1 MGAYVIDSELFRD
14 QFSTPE
20 MRDIFSDRRTVQAWL
35 DIEVALAEAEAELG
49 IIPKEAA
56 WAINEAGDADLYDL
70 DEMKREMDRTSHPI
84 VPLVRAIAEKCANGL
99 GEYVHWGATT
109 QDILDTGTILQV
121 RDAESVIAAR
131 LRTLN
136 EHLTTLSVTHATTAV
151 PGRTHGQH
159 AQPVTFGYKTAVWLD
174 EVRRHQTRLDEMR
187 PRLMVGNFGGAVGTL
202 AALGDQGLAVRGKLM
217 QKLEL
222 GEPAI
227 TWHTARDRLV
237 EFISV
242 LAMIAGTCG
251 KIAHEV
257 YTLQR
262 TEFQELEEPFK
273 SGKVGSSTMPH
284 KRNPAVCEGIVA
296 LSRTVRTSL
305 PVAFETLIS
314 EHERDK
320 IATQTER
327 EFIARTVCHTDAAL
341 AKTCFVLDGLDVR
354 AVNMRRNLDITKGL
368 TLSEA
373 VMMALSDKM
382 GRQEAHE
389 VLYHACMTA
398 FQEDTTMRDALAH
411 SLEVRD
417 VLDEEEIEALLDP
430 ESYTGLAAHMAR
442 SVAEDI

>member
-1 MGAYVIDSELFRD
+1 MGAYVIDSQLFRD

-20 MRDIFSDRRTVQAWL
+20 MREIFSDQRTVQAWL

-56 WAINEAGDADLYDL
+56 WAINEAGDVFLYDL
-70 DEMKREMDRTSHPI
+70 DEMKREMDKTSHPI
-84 VPLVRAIAEKCANGL
+84 VPLVRAIKDKCANDL

-109 QDILDTGTILQV
+109 QDILDTGTVMQI
-121 RDAESVIAAR
+121 RDAEAVIFGR
-131 LRTLN
+131 LETLQDL
-136 EHLTTLSVTHATTAV
+136 LTDLTVTHAATAL
-151 PGRTHGQH
+151 PGRTHGQQ
-159 AQPVTFGYKTAVWLD
+159 AQPITFGYKTAVWLD
-174 EVRRHQTRLDEMR
+174 EVRRHLSRLDELR
-187 PRLMVGNFGGAVGTL
+187 PRLLVGNFGGAVGTL
-202 AALGDQGLAVRGKLM
+202 AALGDQGIAVREKLM

-242 LAMIAGTCG
+242 IAMIAGTCG

-273 SGKVGSSTMPH
+273 TGKVGSSTMPH
-284 KRNPAVCEGIVA
+284 KRNPAICEGIVA

-305 PVAFETLIS
+305 PVAFETLLS

-320 IATQTER
+320 VATQTER
-327 EFIARTVCHTDAAL
+327 EFIARTVCHADAAL
-341 AKTCFVLDGLDVR
+341 AKICFVLDGLDVR

-398 FQEDTTMRDALAH
+398 FAEDTDMREALLH

-417 VLDEEEIEALLDP
+417 VLSEAEIDTLLDP
-430 ESYTGLAAHMAR
+430 EAYTGLAAQMAR
-442 SVAEDI
+442 SVAEG